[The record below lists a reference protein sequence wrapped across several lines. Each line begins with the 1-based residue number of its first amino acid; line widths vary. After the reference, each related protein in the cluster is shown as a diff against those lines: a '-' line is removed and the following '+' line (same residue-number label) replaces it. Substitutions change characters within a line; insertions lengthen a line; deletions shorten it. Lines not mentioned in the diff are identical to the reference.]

1 VRRLSE
7 RGLSRKIFQRKK
19 KEKEDFQGRFSMRE
33 DFKKGPFPKYSTPK
47 TEINNEEVLLPH
59 LCPSPRSRS
68 NGHRL
73 RPAQEEQ

>member
-1 VRRLSE
+1 MKEE
-7 RGLSRKIFQRKK
+7 R

-59 LCPSPRSRS
+59 LCPSPCSRS
-68 NGHRL
+68 NGH
-73 RPAQEEQ
+73 